1 MDEEKRQLDQIN
13 ETQENHSDIPEA
25 PEVMDHQVSM
35 EEYEQD
41 RKTSQEEQP
50 AEPQMQSTTA
60 QPENKTEAKREMA
73 KVKLVHRK
81 KKGLSFRKVIAAC
94 LVVSICGGLSIGA
107 SYAWGEHYFKSAP
120 TQSTDVVADGSG
132 DTSQTQVVPVGTQ
145 DGYMTAAD
153 VVEKVAPSVVNIS
166 ISATGTTNYFG
177 FLIPYESEASGS
189 GIIFDI
195 DDEYVYIVT
204 NNHVVS
210 GANQI
215 SVSVTGVEA
224 INAEVVGTDSMAELA
239 VIKAKLADFH
249 TAGIDN
255 VVPATFGDS
264 DSLRVGDSVIAI
276 GNALGQG
283 KSATDGMIS
292 ILNQTINVDGRDLNV
307 IQTSANINPGNS
319 GGALVNMKGE
329 VIGINTAKSEN
340 GEAIGYAIPSNTVK
354 EVMAQLKDYG
364 TTPRP
369 YLGILGSDITNDVA
383 DLYKLPVGVLV
394 RDVMEDGG
402 AAEAGLTPG
411 DIIVGLNGQT
421 VMNMDQLTDILSGL
435 EVGSTVSMDII
446 RNGNT
451 SMTLQVP
458 IYDANVVSNGVQQ

>member
-50 AEPQMQSTTA
+50 AEPQMQSTNA

-81 KKGLSFRKVIAAC
+81 KKGLSFRKLIASC

-120 TQSTDVVADGSG
+120 MQSTDVVADGSG

-166 ISATGTTNYFG
+166 ISASGTTNYFG

-319 GGALVNMKGE
+319 GGALVNMK
-329 VIGINTAKSEN
+329 AK
-340 GEAIGYAIPSNTVK
+340 
-354 EVMAQLKDYG
+354 
-364 TTPRP
+364 
-369 YLGILGSDITNDVA
+369 
-383 DLYKLPVGVLV
+383 
-394 RDVMEDGG
+394 
-402 AAEAGLTPG
+402 
-411 DIIVGLNGQT
+411 
-421 VMNMDQLTDILSGL
+421 
-435 EVGSTVSMDII
+435 
-446 RNGNT
+446 
-451 SMTLQVP
+451 
-458 IYDANVVSNGVQQ
+458 